1 MDVIKQISN
10 IGVVPVIAIDDADKA
25 VDLAKA
31 LLAGGLPVAEITFRT
46 AAGQQAIE
54 NVAKNVPEVLVGAG
68 TVINVEQA
76 KQAVE
81 KGAKFIVSPGFVEE
95 VVDYCL
101 ENNIPVLPGTSN
113 ATEMVKAVNKGL
125 KFVKFFPAEASGG
138 LSTIKA
144 LAPVFPTLNFM
155 PTGGVNTKN
164 FMEYLNY
171 ERIFACGGSWMVKKD
186 LINDE
191 KWDEITNICKDVV
204 NTMLGFSIKH
214 VGINTAD
221 ENQAQEVAKKYS
233 TLFNLEYKP
242 GNSSIFAGKDIEC
255 LKKPFLGKNGH
266 ICIGTNNVERAIYS
280 LTNKGVEFN
289 EETRGLDEKGK
300 TKNIYIKDEI
310 GGFAIHIMKK

>member
-68 TVINVEQA
+68 TVINVEQV

-81 KGAKFIVSPGFVEE
+81 RGAKFIVSPAYIDE

-113 ATEMVKAVNKGL
+113 ATEMAKAVNKGL

-138 LSTIKA
+138 LATIKA

-164 FMEYLNY
+164 VMDYLNY

-186 LINDE
+186 LINDG
-191 KWDEITNICKDVV
+191 KWDEITSICKDVV
-204 NTMLGFSIKH
+204 KTMLGFSIKH
-214 VGINTAD
+214 VGINTAN
-221 ENQAQEVAKKYS
+221 ENEAEEVAKKYS
-233 TLFNLEYKP
+233 ALFNLEYKA

-266 ICIGTNNVERAIYS
+266 ICIGTNDVERAIYS
-280 LTNKGVEFN
+280 LSNKGVEFN
-289 EETRGLDEKGK
+289 EETRSLDEKGR

>member
-1 MDVIKQISN
+1 MDVIKKISN
-10 IGVVPVIAIDDADKA
+10 IGVVPVIAIDDANKA

-31 LLAGGLPVAEITFRT
+31 LLNGGLPVAEVTFRT

-54 NVAKNVPEVLVGAG
+54 NIAKCVPEVLVGAG

-76 KQAVE
+76 KQAIE
-81 KGAKFIVSPGFVEE
+81 RGAKFIVSPCFLDN

-101 ENNIPVLPGTSN
+101 ENNVPVLPGISN
-113 ATEMVKAVNKGL
+113 ATELAKAVNKGL
-125 KFVKFFPAEASGG
+125 KYVKFFPAETNGG
-138 LSTIKA
+138 LAAIKA
-144 LAPVFPTLNFM
+144 LAPVFPTINFM

-164 FMEYLNY
+164 FMDYLNY
-171 ERIFACGGSWMVKKD
+171 DRIFACGGSWMVKKD

-191 KWDEITNICKDVV
+191 KWDEITSICKEVV

-214 VGINTAD
+214 IGINTAD
-221 ENQAQEVAKKYS
+221 ESEAENVAKKYS
-233 TLFNLEYKP
+233 SLFNLEYKP

-266 ICIGTNNVERAIYS
+266 ICIGTNNVERAIYNLS
-280 LTNKGVEFN
+280 KKGVEFI
-289 EETRGLDEKGK
+289 EETRSLDEKGN

>member
-113 ATEMVKAVNKGL
+113 ATEMAKAVNKGL

>member
-10 IGVVPVIAIDDADKA
+10 IGVVPVIAIDDANKA

-113 ATEMVKAVNKGL
+113 ATEMAKAVNKGL

>member
-68 TVINVEQA
+68 TVINVEQV
-76 KQAVE
+76 KQAVQR
-81 KGAKFIVSPGFVEE
+81 GAKFIVSPAYIDE
-95 VVDYCL
+95 VVDYCV

-113 ATEMVKAVNKGL
+113 ATEMAKAVNKGL
-125 KFVKFFPAEASGG
+125 KHVKFFPAEASGG
-138 LSTIKA
+138 LNTIKA
-144 LAPVFPTLNFM
+144 LAPVFPTLSFM

-164 FMEYLNY
+164 VMDYLNY

-186 LINDE
+186 LINEE
-191 KWDEITNICKDVV
+191 KWEEITNICKDVV
-204 NTMLGFSIKH
+204 KTMLGFAIKH
-214 VGINTAD
+214 VGINT
-221 ENQAQEVAKKYS
+221 ENEVEAEAVAKKYS
-233 TLFNLEYKP
+233 ALFNLEYKP

-266 ICIGTNNVERAIYS
+266 ICIGTNDVERAIYS
-280 LTNKGVEFN
+280 LANKGVEFR
-289 EETRGLDEKGK
+289 EETRALDEKCR